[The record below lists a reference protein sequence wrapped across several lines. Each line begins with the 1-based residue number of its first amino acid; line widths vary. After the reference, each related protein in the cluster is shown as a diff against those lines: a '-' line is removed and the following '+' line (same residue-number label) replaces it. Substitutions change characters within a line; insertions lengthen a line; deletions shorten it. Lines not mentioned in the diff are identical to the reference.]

1 MTMTMQTD
9 TAFRR
14 GMVVVA
20 HADDA
25 EWGCS
30 GTVAGW
36 CAAGW
41 DVRYVLCTDGSKG
54 SDDPQLTATALAE
67 IRRREQQEAG
77 RILGLSE
84 IVFLGYP
91 DAYLEPTL
99 ALRKDITRQI
109 RRQRPDILICL
120 NPVRRLLGD
129 GYIGHPDHFAS
140 GEAAMSAAFPAARDR
155 LTFPDLLAD
164 EGLEPHKVRELWVM
178 GHEEPDRFVDVSASI
193 DTAVAA
199 LQAHRSQVDP
209 QDADR
214 YLREGRRR
222 EGQRIGVEYA
232 ESFKRF
238 RLA

>member
-1 MTMTMQTD
+1 MVGRLD
-9 TAFRR
+9 DGFAR

-30 GTVAGW
+30 GTVARW
-36 CAAGW
+36 CAEGW
-41 DVRYVLCTDGSKG
+41 DVVYVLCTDGSKG
-54 SDDPQLTATALAE
+54 SDDPKITGEELVNL
-67 IRRREQQEAG
+67 RKSEQENAG
-77 RILGLSE
+77 QVLGLTE
-84 IVFLGYP
+84 VVFLGYP

-99 ALRKDITRQI
+99 SVRKDITRQI
-109 RRQRPDILICL
+109 RRHRPDVLICM
-120 NPVRRLLGD
+120 NPVRRLMGD

-140 GEAAMSAAFPAARDR
+140 GEAAMSAVFPSARDR
-155 LTFPDLLAD
+155 LTFPELLND
-164 EGLEPHKVRELWVM
+164 EGLEPHNVRELWVM
-178 GHEEPDRFVDVSASI
+178 GHEEPDRFVDVTDHI

-214 YLREGRRR
+214 YLKEGRRR
-222 EGQRIGVEYA
+222 EGQHIGVQYA